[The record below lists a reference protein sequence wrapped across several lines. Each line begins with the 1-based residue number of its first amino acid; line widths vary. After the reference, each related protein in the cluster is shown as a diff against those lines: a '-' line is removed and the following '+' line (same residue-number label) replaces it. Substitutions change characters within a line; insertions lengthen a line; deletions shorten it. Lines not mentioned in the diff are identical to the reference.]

1 MEGAC
6 VATRDNA
13 NKQHSDASLEA
24 REKEQVKQ
32 TNKWQKKN
40 MTIPKSVE
48 GQKEIRTRAD
58 DWDKL

>member
-32 TNKWQKKN
+32 TNKQ
-40 MTIPKSVE
+40 MTEEEYDKPQIS
-48 GQKEIRTRAD
+48 RRAERNKD
-58 DWDKL
+58 QSR

>member
-6 VATRDNA
+6 VATRNNA

-32 TNKWQKKN
+32 TNKQMTEKN
-40 MTIPKSVE
+40 MTNPKSVE
-48 GQKEIRTRAD
+48 GQKEIRTRAGD
-58 DWDKL
+58 